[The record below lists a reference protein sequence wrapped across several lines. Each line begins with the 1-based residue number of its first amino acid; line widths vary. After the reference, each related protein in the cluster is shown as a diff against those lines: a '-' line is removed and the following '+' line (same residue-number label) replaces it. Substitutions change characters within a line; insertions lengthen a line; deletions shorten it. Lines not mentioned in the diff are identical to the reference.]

1 MEETEGQ
8 EFSSNDGGALK
19 KWLDSLADSLKRLVG
34 KAVEALPAIV
44 GSVLSA
50 VLSFLGNAVGFVAE
64 HIWASIVSVAEL
76 VSVWLMQKVKKSQ
89 TFASVC
95 LPMHLG
101 RSGQRVKCLGWC
113 AVK

>member
-1 MEETEGQ
+1 MEKTKGQ
-8 EFSSNDGGALK
+8 EFSPNDGGALE
-19 KWLDSLADSLKRLVG
+19 KWFDRLADSLKRLAG

-44 GSVLSA
+44 GSVFSA
-50 VLSFLGNAVGFVAE
+50 VLSFLGKAIGVVAE
-64 HIWASIVSVAEL
+64 HIWALIVSVAEL

-101 RSGQRVKCLGWC
+101 RSGQ
-113 AVK
+113 